1 MLGNNPPPYRGPT
14 CCRAESLG
22 CFLCRAVSGN
32 FFTVPREGP
41 CFSCLNAHLVQC
53 LNRFLI
59 VKRFALSGAF
69 FRHCAFREVPLAA
82 IFLCD
87 HDHKYIRDVGCHRV
101 LLCVTWAAHGA
112 VMCPLSCV
120 FMMCHEMLGGD
131 GRG

>member
-22 CFLCRAVSGN
+22 CFLCRAVNGN

-41 CFSCLNAHLVQC
+41 CLPCLNAHLVQC

-69 FRHCAFREVPLAA
+69 SRHVYFAKSRWQLYFYVITIINTSETSAATGSCSVSHGRHMGPSCAHCLV
-82 IFLCD
+82 
-87 HDHKYIRDVGCHRV
+87 Y
-101 LLCVTWAAHGA
+101 
-112 VMCPLSCV
+112 S
-120 FMMCHEMLGGD
+120 
-131 GRG
+131 